1 MTTLLLFAS
10 ILALSLLL
18 QAVFLWLGARWM
30 KAAKPMFYRA
40 LAATALMF
48 MASILFL
55 VASGWLRAPL
65 NPGDLLLAFATWIAF
80 LFVQIFVFCLIIQWV
95 MRTSFWRAAIAWLVT
110 LIPSVPM
117 LALVFL
123 IIRPYVVE
131 AFVIPTFGMAP
142 TLIGWHKSATCPHCG
157 QMLLMPMPPPQEML
171 RGGPGELNPL
181 GICSHCFQAS
191 SSEDQ
196 SSEIL
201 PPDRI
206 IANKLLSPRRW
217 DIIVFRFPRNPS
229 IKYAMR
235 LVGLPGEKVFIK
247 DGAVWANGVR
257 LSPPE
262 SIADLRYSTALE
274 SGASATMGSEDE
286 PWVLKED
293 EFCVLGDFSVRASD
307 SRFWGPVPRSN
318 IEGVV
323 TIRYWP
329 ISRWKLWR

>member
-1 MTTLLLFAS
+1 MTTLVLFAS
-10 ILALSLLL
+10 ILAISLLL
-18 QAVFLWLGARWM
+18 QAVFLWLGARWT
-30 KAAKPMFYRA
+30 KAAKGTFLRA
-40 LAATALMF
+40 LAATILIF
-48 MASILFL
+48 VVSILFL

-65 NPGDLLLAFATWIAF
+65 NPGDLPFAFATWIAF
-80 LFVQIFVFCLIIQWV
+80 LLFQIFVFCLIIEWI
-95 MRTSFWRAAIAWLVT
+95 MRTSFWRAAIVWLVT
-110 LIPSVPM
+110 LIPSVSM
-117 LALVFL
+117 LAFVFL
-123 IIRPYVVE
+123 VVRPYMVE
-131 AFVIPTFGMAP
+131 AFVIPTFSMAP
-142 TLIGWHKSATCPHCG
+142 ALIGWHKSATCPHCG
-157 QMLLMPMPPPQEML
+157 QTLLIPMPPPEEML
-171 RGGPGELNPL
+171 MNGPGELNLL

-196 SSEIL
+196 SSETL
-201 PPDRI
+201 TPDRI

-235 LVGLPGEKVFIK
+235 LVGLPGEEVFIK

-262 SIADLRYSTALE
+262 SIADLRYSTELE
-274 SGASATMGSEDE
+274 SGAAAIMGSEDE
-286 PWVLKED
+286 PWILKKD
-293 EFCVLGDFSVRASD
+293 EYCVLGDFSDRSSD

-329 ISRWKLWR
+329 ISRWYTWR